1 MRSPLSMTTQILT
14 SDVHYSSGDLSFRGF
29 VAEPHQSDADKPG
42 VLVVP
47 EWWGLNAYARH
58 RAEQLARLGYVALA
72 VDMYGDG
79 ITTHDATI
87 AAALARDTRIGTV
100 ARERINCAFDVLR
113 KRPGVDPKRIVA
125 VGFCFGGSV
134 ALELARSG
142 AEIRGAVCFHGSL
155 ATPMPARPETLKASI
170 LVLNGADDS
179 FVSKNELQAFENEM
193 RAAEA
198 DWQLLSLGGAVHS
211 FSNAAADAAG
221 IPGVAFHARSERRA
235 WRAFEDFLLEMF
247 S

>member
-1 MRSPLSMTTQILT
+1 MSAEILT
-14 SDVHYSSGDLSFRGF
+14 STVHYHDASGDLSFRGF
-29 VAEPHQSDADKPG
+29 LARPHQGDARRPG

-47 EWWGLNAYARH
+47 EWWGLDAYAKH
-58 RAEQLARLGYVALA
+58 RAEQIARLGYVALA

-79 ITTHDATI
+79 ITTRDAAT
-87 AAALARDTRIGTV
+87 AAALARDTRTGAV
-100 ARERINCAFDVLR
+100 ARERINCALRVLR
-113 KRPGVDPKRIVA
+113 EQPEVDPNRIAA

-142 AEIRGAVCFHGSL
+142 AEICGAACFHGSL
-155 ATPMPARPETLKASI
+155 ATPAPARPETLKASI
-170 LVLNGADDS
+170 LVMNGADDS
-179 FVSKNELQAFENEM
+179 FVSKNELQAFEDEM
-193 RAAEA
+193 RAAGA

-221 IPGVAFHARSERRA
+221 IPGLAFHARSERRA
-235 WRAFEDFLLEMF
+235 WRAFEDFLLEVF